1 MANGTNK
8 KTVLGFVD
16 KADNFEGFEQ
26 ISTQTMAIPFV
37 RIAQDSSPQLK
48 KNNPGYIEELEAGDF
63 FNTVSKVVYG
73 KKLKAIVLK
82 FERIYIEWLPN
93 RGGFV
98 GYHSV
103 ENAERIAAD
112 KTFGKWKTET
122 GNILQENY
130 VYFLLLDGHEKEGI
144 NVFSLYSSAI
154 KSAREW
160 NRLLTTHVL
169 DNGKRALPY
178 YLVWEITS
186 EHIEKEPYDWYVPR
200 MSFSGYI
207 NEKQY
212 KIIGPERKALPERQV
227 DYSQISDQT
236 TESENEF

>member
-1 MANGTNK
+1 
-8 KTVLGFVD
+8 
-16 KADNFEGFEQ
+16 
-26 ISTQTMAIPFV
+26 
-37 RIAQDSSPQLK
+37 
-48 KNNPGYIEELEAGDF
+48 
-63 FNTVSKVVYG
+63 
-73 KKLKAIVLK
+73 
-82 FERIYIEWLPN
+82 
-93 RGGFV
+93 
-98 GYHSV
+98 
-103 ENAERIAAD
+103 
-112 KTFGKWKTET
+112 
-122 GNILQENY
+122 
-130 VYFLLLDGHEKEGI
+130 
-144 NVFSLYSSAI
+144 
-154 KSAREW
+154 
-160 NRLLTTHVL
+160 LTTHVL